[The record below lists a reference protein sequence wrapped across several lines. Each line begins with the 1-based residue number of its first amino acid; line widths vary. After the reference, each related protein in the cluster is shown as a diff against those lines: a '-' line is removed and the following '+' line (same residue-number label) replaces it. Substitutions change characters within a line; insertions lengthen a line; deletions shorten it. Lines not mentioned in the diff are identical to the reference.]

1 MVGSS
6 LKPRSRASSAGGKRG
21 DGIVIDVYDLCMHLI
36 LGSRMPLK
44 DFKYGNNI
52 IGVLF

>member
-1 MVGSS
+1 MGSS
-6 LKPRSRASSAGGKRG
+6 LKPGSGASSKRG
-21 DGIVIDVYDLCMHLI
+21 DGIVIDVYDLCMPLI